1 MSKSRNINRRRFL
14 SSVAATAALTV
25 VPRHVLGGTGFTAPS
40 GRLNIACIG
49 MGVQGIGDMKQ
60 FLNNPDAQVI
70 AVCDV
75 NKESGGYRGGEIAGR
90 EPGRRVVEKHYA
102 AQKTSGTYKGC
113 AAYCDYREMF
123 TKEQE
128 NIDAVLVA
136 TTVNIHAFAAIAA
149 IRMGKHVYCEKPL
162 AHNVFE
168 ARSLTEAA
176 RQHKVITQ
184 MGIQLHATDRLK
196 NAVEMIASGIIGDVS
211 EIHLWAGSPRWPQG
225 IQRPSETPPVPDSL
239 DWDLWLGPAPRR
251 PYHPVYHPRSWRG
264 WYDFGAGALGD
275 MGCHIFDIAF
285 WALKLGHPTSVEACS
300 SCFIGLDGKKVV
312 NNETYPQASLVRYEF
327 PARANM
333 PPVGLSW
340 YDGGLMPPCPKGLPQ
355 NSLPG
360 SGGMYVGERGTII
373 VPHGGEPILL
383 LKTKTKK
390 TPKPFLPRGI
400 DHYSEWVRACRGGP
414 KPLADFDYSGPLTEA
429 VLLGC
434 VAIRTGKKLVWDGPN
449 MKVTNAPEANR
460 YIRRN
465 YRSGWSL

>member
-1 MSKSRNINRRRFL
+1 MSKSKNINRRRFL
-14 SSVAATAALTV
+14 SSVAATTAAFTV
-25 VPRHVLGGTGFTAPS
+25 VPRHVLGGAGFTAPS

-75 NKESGGYRGGEIAGR
+75 NKESGGYRGGETAGR

-102 AQKTSGTYKGC
+102 AKKASGTYKGC
-113 AAYCDYREMF
+113 AAYCDYREMLM
-123 TKEQE
+123 KEQK

-136 TTVNIHAFAAIAA
+136 TTVNIHAFAAMAA

-176 RQHKVITQ
+176 RRHKVITQ

-196 NAVEMIASGIIGDVS
+196 NAVEMISSGVIGDVK

-251 PYHPVYHPRSWRG
+251 PYHPVYHPRNWRG

-275 MGCHIFDIAF
+275 MGCHIFDTAF
-285 WALKLGHPTSVEACS
+285 WALKLSRPTNVEACS
-300 SCFIGLDGKKVV
+300 SYFIGSNGKQVV
-312 NNETYPQASLVRYEF
+312 NNETYPRASLVRYEF
-327 PARANM
+327 PARENM

-340 YDGGLMPPCPKGLPQ
+340 YDGGLMPPCPKGLSG
-355 NSLPG
+355 NVRLPG
-360 SGGMYVGERGTII
+360 SGGMYVGEGAR
-373 VPHGGEPILL
+373 
-383 LKTKTKK
+383 
-390 TPKPFLPRGI
+390 
-400 DHYSEWVRACRGGP
+400 
-414 KPLADFDYSGPLTEA
+414 
-429 VLLGC
+429 
-434 VAIRTGKKLVWDGPN
+434 
-449 MKVTNAPEANR
+449 
-460 YIRRN
+460 
-465 YRSGWSL
+465 